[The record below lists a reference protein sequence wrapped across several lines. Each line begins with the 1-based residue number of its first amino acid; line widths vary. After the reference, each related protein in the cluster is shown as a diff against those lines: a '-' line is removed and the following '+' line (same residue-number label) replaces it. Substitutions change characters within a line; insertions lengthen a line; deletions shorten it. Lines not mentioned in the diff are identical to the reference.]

1 LFTATRRL
9 CVKEQAAMGTKHTP
23 EATLEAFAP
32 LRASGVALLT
42 SFRRDGRGV
51 GTPVGIRVGAGKA
64 YFTTWSTTGKV
75 KRLARNP
82 RVTLAPCTRRG
93 RAIGPTLEGTA
104 RRLEGAE
111 ADHVS
116 TSVLGKTLWG
126 RLWGLIYR
134 LRGWQPVLYE
144 VAPVAEGQAADDPTT
159 AAA

>member
-1 LFTATRRL
+1 
-9 CVKEQAAMGTKHTP
+9 MGTKHTTAAP
-23 EATLEAFAP
+23 TEAFAP

-51 GTPVGIRVGAGKA
+51 GTPVGIRISAGRA
-64 YFTTWSTTGKV
+64 YFTTWSATGKV

-93 RAIGPTLEGTA
+93 RAIGPTMEGTA
-104 RRLEGAE
+104 RRLERTE
-111 ADHVS
+111 ADYVS
-116 TSVLGKTLWG
+116 TSVLDQTLWG

-144 VAPVAEGQAADDPTT
+144 VAPVAEGQAAGDSAT